1 MINKSIHIPF
11 LVLFWMLFFSV
22 SEGYAQSRVTI
33 LQAETAESGIFEG
46 ENVRKITGNVL
57 LQTEDM
63 VMRSDSVFQFLNR
76 SLLMAFNTQIETE
89 GDILW
94 ADTLYYDSG
103 QEFSRLRGR
112 VVIQSEQN
120 TVFSESMDVDH
131 ITEVTTFN
139 VPVRF
144 EDENGTLI
152 AESGLY
158 YQAVDSAVF
167 RGNVQLADSTQYL
180 EADSLFMNRSE
191 ELYELFG
198 RVYAEDYEDK
208 VTFAGNY
215 LYADPTGYRLLEGN
229 AWLME
234 VSESEA
240 DTTHL
245 LANRIELTELEG
257 RSFMDAQGTVRI
269 WTPKFSAIADTVNY
283 RENPDQFTLRS
294 SPILW
299 QNRMQLTGPF
309 IEASL
314 EEDEIRFLES
324 YPQPI
329 IVMEDSVSTRLHQM
343 TGDTLHAHFDAGN
356 LDRIRVFDNTQ
367 SIFHNLDEN
376 NEPDGLIEMISIGPL
391 VMYFTEGEI
400 DSLVALRNIDGSYLP
415 ESPQNIDRQLDNFQ
429 WNPESRPLKPTQQLP
444 RLPEVPAERPF
455 DLPPRYLL
463 YLETSE

>member
-1 MINKSIHIPF
+1 MIRKSIHIPF
-11 LVLFWMLFFSV
+11 FALIFMSFLFI
-22 SEGYAQSRVTI
+22 SEGNGQSRVAI
-33 LQAETAESGIFEG
+33 LQAESIESGVFEG
-46 ENVRKITGNVL
+46 ENIQKITGNVV
-57 LQTEDM
+57 LQTEEM
-63 VMRSDSVFQFLNR
+63 VMKTDSVFNFLNR
-76 SLLMAFNTQIETE
+76 SLLMAFNAQIETE
-89 GDILW
+89 NDVLW

-131 ITEVTTFN
+131 LREVTIFN

-144 EDENGTLI
+144 EDESGTLV
-152 AESGLY
+152 AQNGLY
-158 YQAVDSAVF
+158 YQARDSAVF

-198 RVYAEDYEDK
+198 RVYAEDFEDN
-208 VTFAGNY
+208 VMFAGNY
-215 LYADPTGYRLLEGN
+215 LYADSTGYRLLEEN

-245 LANRIELTELEG
+245 LANRIELREEED
-257 RSFMDAQGTVRI
+257 RSSMDAHGAVRI
-269 WTPKFSAIADTVNY
+269 WTSKFSAIADTVNY

-309 IEASL
+309 IEAIL
-314 EEDEIRFLES
+314 EDDNISFMES

-329 IVMEDSVSTRLHQM
+329 IVMEDSVSARLHQM
-343 TGDTLHAHFDAGN
+343 TGDTLHAYFDDGI
-356 LDRIRVFDNTQ
+356 LDRIKVFDNTQ

-376 NEPDGLIEMISIGPL
+376 DEPDGLIEMISIGPL
-391 VMYFTEGEI
+391 EMYFTDGEI

-415 ESPQNIDRQLDNFQ
+415 ESPQNVERQLDNFQ
-429 WNPESRPLKPTQQLP
+429 WNPDLRPLKPPSQTP
-444 RLPEVPAERPF
+444 RLPEVPNERPF

-463 YLETSE
+463 YFDSVE

>member
-1 MINKSIHIPF
+1 MIKKSIHIP
-11 LVLFWMLFFSV
+11 LLTLIWMTTLFTYESY
-22 SEGYAQSRVTI
+22 GQSRVAI
-33 LQAETAESGIFEG
+33 LQAETAESGVFEG
-46 ENVRKITGNVL
+46 ENVRKIIGNVV

-63 VMRSDSVFQFLNR
+63 VMRTDSVFQFLNR
-76 SLLMAFNTQIETE
+76 NLLMAFNAQIETE
-89 GDILW
+89 TDILW
-94 ADTLYYDSG
+94 ADTLYYNSVQD
-103 QEFSRLRGR
+103 FSRLRGR
-112 VVIQSEQN
+112 VVIQSAQN

-131 ITEVTTFN
+131 QRDVIIFN

-144 EDENGTLI
+144 EDESGTLI
-152 AESGLY
+152 AQNGLY
-158 YQAVDSAVF
+158 YQALDSAIF

-198 RVYAEDYEDK
+198 RVYAEDFEDK

-245 LANRIELTELEG
+245 LANRIELTELGEL
-257 RSFMDAQGTVRI
+257 SFMDAYGIVRI
-269 WTPKFSAIADTVNY
+269 WSSKFAAIADTVNY
-283 RENPDQFTLRS
+283 REDPDQFTLRS
-294 SPILW
+294 SPTLW
-299 QNRMQLTGPF
+299 QNKMQLTGPF
-309 IEASL
+309 IEAYL
-314 EEDEIRFLES
+314 EEDDIRFLVS

-329 IVMEDSVSTRLHQM
+329 IVMEDSITARLHQM
-343 TGDTLHAHFDAGN
+343 TGDTLHAHFEGGI
-356 LDRIRVFDNTQ
+356 LDRINVFDNTE

-376 NEPDGLIEMISIGPL
+376 DEPDGLIEMISIGPL
-391 VMYFTEGEI
+391 VMYFTDGEI

-415 ESPQNIDRQLDNFQ
+415 ESPQNIGRQLDNFQ
-429 WNPESRPLKPTQQLP
+429 WHPDRRPQKPPTQSP
-444 RLPEVPAERPF
+444 RLPEVPVERPF

-463 YLETSE
+463 YLESRE